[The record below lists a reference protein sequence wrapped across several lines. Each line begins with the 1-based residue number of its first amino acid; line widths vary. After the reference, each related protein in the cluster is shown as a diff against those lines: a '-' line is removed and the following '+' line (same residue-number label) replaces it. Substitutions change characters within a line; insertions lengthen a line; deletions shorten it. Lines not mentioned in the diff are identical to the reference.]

1 MPRPVERAGDV
12 RSFEINLDSGEVL
25 PGVCFADGV
34 CAVRSSS
41 GDPVGGDMAAPY
53 SYIAVAG
60 VGLNRGGVAV
70 FASVED
76 LERAHPG
83 CPIVWWAMQPLG
95 SGPG

>member
-1 MPRPVERAGDV
+1 VRQFRLRVE
-12 RSFEINLDSGEVL
+12 GEVL
-25 PGVCFADGV
+25 TGVCFADGV
-34 CAVRSSS
+34 CVVRSSF

-76 LERAHPG
+76 LELAYPG
-83 CPIVWWAMQPLG
+83 CPIIWRGLG
-95 SGPG
+95 MTWSGPG